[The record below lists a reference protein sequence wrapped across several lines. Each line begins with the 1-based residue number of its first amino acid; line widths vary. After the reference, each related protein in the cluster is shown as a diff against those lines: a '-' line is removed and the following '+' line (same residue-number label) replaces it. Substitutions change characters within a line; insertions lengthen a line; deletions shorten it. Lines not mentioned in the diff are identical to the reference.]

1 MSARRHIRV
10 ALMGRCFAQVRRAA
24 SFPSTRGSTGSTK
37 RSMTTLMTVSLI
49 DEDGRIS
56 MNCQRADAALPLAA
70 EHVERLIEG
79 LGLLREQLQP
89 PVRTR
94 DPVAGEQVQAQLDP
108 RWWVAPEMFVGG
120 ALLQLRHTRFGWL
133 AFALPLQSL
142 RDLHKSLGDLLAF
155 SEQQAR
161 AQKVN

>member
-1 MSARRHIRV
+1 
-10 ALMGRCFAQVRRAA
+10 
-24 SFPSTRGSTGSTK
+24 
-37 RSMTTLMTVSLI
+37 MTTLMTVSLI

-56 MNCQRADAALPLAA
+56 MNCQRADAAMPLAA